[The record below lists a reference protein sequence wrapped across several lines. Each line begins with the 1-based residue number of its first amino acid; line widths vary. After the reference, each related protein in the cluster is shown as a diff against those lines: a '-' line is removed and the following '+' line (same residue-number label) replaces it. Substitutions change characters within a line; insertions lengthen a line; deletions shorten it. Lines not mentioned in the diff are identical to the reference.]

1 MWAQIPQILVSGLT
15 LGAIYGLV
23 ALSFVTIFSV
33 TRILNFAQGEF
44 LMLGALL
51 TVSLARRMPL
61 PAAVGAAVLIT
72 AATGVLVY
80 RLAVRPARTTSDLA
94 LVMITIGV
102 STALRGLALMI
113 WGAYPFPLPS
123 FSQGPDLLVGTAVI
137 SRQALWTLGIAAAS
151 VLLLQLFFRHTR
163 LGKALRAC
171 AVNPL
176 AARLMGIRP
185 VRMHAVAFALA
196 AGLSALGGAVVAP
209 ITYASYD
216 MGLGLGLKGFVA
228 AIVGGLVHPTGAVLG
243 GLLLGLLEAAAGSFR
258 SSLTDVVTFVVL
270 LGVLLGTRVQPL
282 GLGEREI
289 DAGGI

>member
-1 MWAQIPQILVSGLT
+1 MWAQLPQVLVSGLT

-23 ALSFVTIFSV
+23 ALCFVTVFSV
-33 TRILNFAQGEF
+33 TRIINFAQGEF
-44 LMLGALL
+44 VMLGALL
-51 TVSLARRMPL
+51 TVSLASRMPL
-61 PAAVGAAVLIT
+61 AAAVGTAVLIT
-72 AATGVLVY
+72 AAAGLLVH
-80 RLAVRPARTTSDLA
+80 RLAIRPARNASDLT
-94 LVMITIGV
+94 LVIITIGV
-102 STALRGLALMI
+102 STALRGLALMV
-113 WGAYPFPLPS
+113 WGTYPSPLRP
-123 FSQGPDLLVGTAVI
+123 FSQGPDLLVGTAVV
-137 SRQALWTLGIAAAS
+137 SRQALWTLGTVAAS

-163 LGKALRAC
+163 LGQALRAC

-185 VRMHAVAFALA
+185 VLMHQIAFALA

-216 MGLGLGLKGFVA
+216 IGLSLGLKGFVA
-228 AIVGGLVHPTGAVLG
+228 AIMGGLVHPAGAVLG
-243 GLLLGLLEAAAGSFR
+243 GLVLGLLEAGAGSLR